1 MAIWDNFLTEDDKK
15 VLARRKPRA
24 KTGPGRNLALVVID
38 MQVTACGDDRPIWEQ
53 LDTYSGA
60 CGPHAWRS
68 IPVQNKMIDAA
79 RAVGM
84 PIVWTKHIFH
94 PHMGWREQSA
104 KGHNF
109 SSLDPKS
116 DLPEGMKIEAGDIL
130 VEKQTAS
137 AFAFTN
143 FPIILAHLGVDG
155 LLLMG
160 NSTSGCVR
168 ATAVDGK
175 AAGFAISV
183 IEECVFDR
191 IEASH
196 ALSLFDMQFKYCD
209 VISADDALGVIAS
222 RSKTEKVA

>member
-1 MAIWDNFLTEDDKK
+1 MAVWDSFLTEDDKK
-15 VLARRKPRA
+15 VLAKRKPRA
-24 KTGPGRNLALVVID
+24 KTGSGKAPALVIID
-38 MQVTACGDDRPIWEQ
+38 MQVTACGYDMPIWEQ

-60 CGPHAWRS
+60 CGPHAWKS
-68 IPVQNKMIDAA
+68 IPIQNKMIAAA

-84 PIVWTKHIFH
+84 PIIWTKHIFH
-94 PHMGWREQSA
+94 PHMGFPQA
-104 KGHNF
+104 APDNNF
-109 SSLDPKS
+109 SSLSPKS
-116 DLPEGMKIEAGDIL
+116 DLPEGMKIEEGDIL

-143 FPIILAHLGVDG
+143 FPIILKHLGVDG

-175 AAGFAISV
+175 AAGYTVSV

-209 VISADDALGVIAS
+209 VISADEAFAVIAATG
-222 RSKTEKVA
+222 KTEKVA